1 MWIASEDVS
10 ILILELNI
18 NDRIKP
24 KFNYKCLLRAS
35 RQELKNPLGQAI
47 KQVEAIITHNFGIL
61 LKISSPNKTPI

>member
-47 KQVEAIITHNFGIL
+47 KQVEAQMCLPQSYCRNVPPSYSI
-61 LKISSPNKTPI
+61 